1 MENQNSPQLELFTDA
16 KDNRQAKPKVPFAFL
31 RYISRYEKA
40 ALFIIGFI
48 ITGIVFFSLGIE
60 RGKSTVSL
68 TQPAAAISEV
78 AIKKDKQ
85 LINADMLLVKE
96 SNPPQ
101 PQPQPQPYTIQVASY
116 QSKVLAEKE
125 AEALRRKGFSP
136 LVFPKGA
143 YVVVCVGNFANKETA
158 RSSLSELKK
167 RYQDCFIRRL

>member
-16 KDNRQAKPKVPFAFL
+16 KDNRQAKPKAPFSFL
-31 RYISRYEKA
+31 RYVSRYEKA

-48 ITGIVFFSLGIE
+48 ITGIVSFSLGIE
-60 RGKSTVSL
+60 RGKRTVSL
-68 TQPAAAISEV
+68 TQPPAAISEV
-78 AIKKDKQ
+78 EVKKDKQ
-85 LINADMLLVKE
+85 LINADMRLVKE
-96 SNPPQ
+96 LNP

>member
-16 KDNRQAKPKVPFAFL
+16 KDNQQAKPKVPFAFL

-48 ITGIVFFSLGIE
+48 ITGIVSFSLGIE

-78 AIKKDKQ
+78 EVKKDKQ
-85 LINADMLLVKE
+85 LINADMRLVKE
-96 SNPPQ
+96 LNL

-167 RYQDCFIRRL
+167 RYQDCFIRKL